1 MYLQVHLYH
10 DHQWDR
16 NTEIQVHQI
25 THQGPK
31 VLLNFHLF
39 YAGVAWKA
47 SFPTAE
53 PQ

>member
-25 THQGPK
+25 IHLEPK
-31 VLLNFHLF
+31 ALLNFHLF
-39 YAGVAWKA
+39 YAGSAWKH
-47 SFPTAE
+47 SFPMVE
-53 PQ
+53 IQ